1 MKFVHKVA
9 IASSL
14 LLIIIIAFLGTIQFF
29 TVKSKLQTTIEESIQ
44 DIVHGVKNTVSSEL
58 GGKKAIASYATSL
71 AQLDPSHQ
79 HITDVIRIP
88 EIKQEFLLIG
98 GGYESDGSHFKSD
111 PNWEPGAGWDPRI
124 RPWYVKAK
132 NERQLIITEPY
143 ADSATGEILISVAT
157 PLIKANEFI
166 GAIFFDLSLS
176 GLSDLVNRVQLFDA
190 GYIFIVSENGVVIA
204 HPDASKNGKN
214 MSAFLP
220 NSRIQ
225 VNNIEHPIVDGEEFN
240 LRFAKIPEQDWYIG
254 VLLNEKIAYKAV
266 TDMRNQL
273 IIFSIIALVVSVLVL
288 QFIIKKLLTPLNAL
302 NSAIENIATGEGDLT
317 RRLST
322 DTDQEFAELAT
333 GFNLFKENLREQ
345 IKLLKSTGDDVLSS
359 MQVSQQGVQD
369 SNAAVSSQLQEIDLL
384 ATAMNQMTVNA
395 SEVANNALSAAEATK
410 EADNATQTG
419 VHIVEQTTSLIGTL
433 SSRIEQAVANVEV
446 LENATHNIETIL
458 QVINEIAEQTNL
470 LALNAAIEAARAG
483 EQGRGFAVVADE
495 VRTLASRTQDSTTE
509 IRAMIDQLQSG
520 VKTVVEAMKLSQG
533 AALETVEQAQSTQQ
547 ALDRICAA
555 INLIN
560 DMNTQIAS
568 AAEEQSSVSEEIN
581 ENTVKI
587 RDISVN
593 VSNYAHQTSESIE
606 LQANSIQEQKQILDR
621 FKV

>member
-14 LLIIIIAFLGTIQFF
+14 LLIITIAFLGTIQFF
-29 TVKSKLQTTIEESIQ
+29 TVKSKLQTTIEESIE
-44 DIVHGVKNTVSSEL
+44 DIVHGVKNTVSSEF

-98 GGYESDGSHFKSD
+98 GGYEADGSNFKSD
-111 PNWEPGAGWDPRI
+111 PDWELGAGWDPRV

-190 GYIFIVSENGVVIA
+190 GYIFIVSESGVVIA

-214 MSAFLP
+214 MSEFLP

-240 LRFAKIPEQDWYIG
+240 LRFAKIPDQDWYIG

-266 TDMRNQL
+266 TDMRNQVV
-273 IIFSIIALVVSVLVL
+273 IFSIIALIVSVLVL
-288 QFIIKKLLTPLNAL
+288 QFIMKKLLTPLNAL

-359 MQVSQQGVQD
+359 MRVSQQGVHD
-369 SNAAVSSQLQEIDLL
+369 SNAAVS
-384 ATAMNQMTVNA
+384 T
-395 SEVANNALSAAEATK
+395 
-410 EADNATQTG
+410 
-419 VHIVEQTTSLIGTL
+419 
-433 SSRIEQAVANVEV
+433 
-446 LENATHNIETIL
+446 
-458 QVINEIAEQTNL
+458 
-470 LALNAAIEAARAG
+470 
-483 EQGRGFAVVADE
+483 
-495 VRTLASRTQDSTTE
+495 
-509 IRAMIDQLQSG
+509 
-520 VKTVVEAMKLSQG
+520 
-533 AALETVEQAQSTQQ
+533 
-547 ALDRICAA
+547 
-555 INLIN
+555 
-560 DMNTQIAS
+560 
-568 AAEEQSSVSEEIN
+568 
-581 ENTVKI
+581 
-587 RDISVN
+587 
-593 VSNYAHQTSESIE
+593 
-606 LQANSIQEQKQILDR
+606 
-621 FKV
+621 

>member
-1 MKFVHKVA
+1 MKFVHKVS

-14 LLIIIIAFLGTIQFF
+14 LLIITIAFLGTVEYFSI
-29 TVKSKLQTTIEESIQ
+29 KSKLQTTIEESIE

-71 AQLDPSHQ
+71 AQQDPSHQ
-79 HITDVIRIP
+79 NITSVIRVP
-88 EIKQEFLLIG
+88 EIKHEFLLIG
-98 GGYESDGSHFKSD
+98 GGYESDGSNFKSD
-111 PNWEPGAGWDPRI
+111 PDWEPGPGWDPRV
-124 RPWYVKAK
+124 RPWYIKAK
-132 NERQLIITEPY
+132 KEGQLIITEPY

-157 PLIKANEFI
+157 PLLKANEFI

-176 GLSDLVNRVQLFDA
+176 GLSDLVNQVNLFDA
-190 GYIFIVSENGVVIA
+190 GYIFIVSESGVVIA

-214 MSAFLP
+214 MSDFLP
-220 NSRIQ
+220 NSTIQ
-225 VNNIEHPIVDGEEFN
+225 VDRIDRPILDGEEFN
-240 LRFAKIPEQDWYIG
+240 LRFAKIPKQDWYIG
-254 VLLNEKIAYKAV
+254 VLLDERIAYKAA
-266 TDMRNQL
+266 TDMRNQVVV
-273 IIFSIIALVVSVLVL
+273 ISIVALFISVLVL
-288 QFIIKKLLTPLNAL
+288 QYIINKLLRPLNAL
-302 NSAIENIATGEGDLT
+302 NNAIENIASGEGDLT

-322 DTDQEFAELAT
+322 DTDQEFAKLAS
-333 GFNLFKENLREQ
+333 GFNQFKENLRAQ

-359 MQVSQQGVQD
+359 MQVSQQGMQD
-369 SNAAVSSQLQEIDLL
+369 SNSAVSSQLQEIDLL
-384 ATAMNQMTVNA
+384 ATAMNQMTVTA
-395 SEVANNALSAAEATK
+395 SEVANNAQNAAEATK

-419 VHIVEQTTSLIGTL
+419 VQIVEQTTSLIDTL
-433 SSRIEQAVANVEV
+433 SKRIEHAVGNIEV
-446 LENATHNIETIL
+446 LENATHNIESIL

-520 VKTVVEAMKLSQG
+520 VKTVVEAMKSSQG
-533 AALETVEQAQSTQQ
+533 AAKETVEQAQNTQK

-555 INLIN
+555 IILIN

-581 ENTVKI
+581 ENTVRI
-587 RDISVN
+587 RDISIN
-593 VSNYAHQTSESIE
+593 VSNYAHQASESIE
-606 LQANSIQEQKQILDR
+606 LQASSIQEQKQILDR

>member
-1 MKFVHKVA
+1 
-9 IASSL
+9 
-14 LLIIIIAFLGTIQFF
+14 
-29 TVKSKLQTTIEESIQ
+29 
-44 DIVHGVKNTVSSEL
+44 
-58 GGKKAIASYATSL
+58 
-71 AQLDPSHQ
+71 
-79 HITDVIRIP
+79 
-88 EIKQEFLLIG
+88 
-98 GGYESDGSHFKSD
+98 
-111 PNWEPGAGWDPRI
+111 
-124 RPWYVKAK
+124 
-132 NERQLIITEPY
+132 
-143 ADSATGEILISVAT
+143 
-157 PLIKANEFI
+157 
-166 GAIFFDLSLS
+166 
-176 GLSDLVNRVQLFDA
+176 
-190 GYIFIVSENGVVIA
+190 
-204 HPDASKNGKN
+204 
-214 MSAFLP
+214 
-220 NSRIQ
+220 
-225 VNNIEHPIVDGEEFN
+225 
-240 LRFAKIPEQDWYIG
+240 
-254 VLLNEKIAYKAV
+254 
-266 TDMRNQL
+266 MRNQVV
-273 IIFSIIALVVSVLVL
+273 IFSIIALIVSVLVL
-288 QFIIKKLLTPLNAL
+288 QFIMKKLLTPLNAL

-359 MQVSQQGVQD
+359 MRVSQQGVHD
-369 SNAAVSSQLQEIDLL
+369 SNAAVSTQLQEIDLL
-384 ATAMNQMTVNA
+384 ATAMNQMTVTA
-395 SEVANNALSAAEATK
+395 SEVANNAQSAAEATK

-419 VHIVEQTTSLIGTL
+419 VQIVEQTTSLIDTL
-433 SSRIEQAVANVEV
+433 STRIEHAVGNVEI

-520 VKTVVEAMKLSQG
+520 VKTVVEAMKVSQG
-533 AALETVEQAQSTQQ
+533 AAQETVEQAKSTQQ

-581 ENTVKI
+581 ENTVRI

>member
-14 LLIIIIAFLGTIQFF
+14 LLIITIAFLGTIQFF
-29 TVKSKLQTTIEESIQ
+29 TVKSKLQTTIEESIE
-44 DIVHGVKNTVSSEL
+44 DIVHGVKNTVSSEF

-98 GGYESDGSHFKSD
+98 GGYESDGSNFKSD
-111 PNWEPGAGWDPRI
+111 PDWEPGASWDPRV

-190 GYIFIVSENGVVIA
+190 GYIFIVSESGVVIA

-214 MSAFLP
+214 MSEFLP

-240 LRFAKIPEQDWYIG
+240 LRFAKIPDQDWYIG

-266 TDMRNQL
+266 TDMRNQVV
-273 IIFSIIALVVSVLVL
+273 IFSIIALIVSVLVL

-359 MQVSQQGVQD
+359 MRVSQQGVHD
-369 SNAAVSSQLQEIDLL
+369 SNAAVSTQLQEIDLL
-384 ATAMNQMTVNA
+384 ATAMNQMTVTA
-395 SEVANNALSAAEATK
+395 SEVANNAQSAAEATK

-419 VHIVEQTTSLIGTL
+419 VQIVEQTTSLIDTL
-433 SSRIEQAVANVEV
+433 STRIEHAVGNVEI

-520 VKTVVEAMKLSQG
+520 VKTVVEAMKVSQG
-533 AALETVEQAQSTQQ
+533 AAQETVEQAKSTQQ

-581 ENTVKI
+581 ENTVRI

>member
-14 LLIIIIAFLGTIQFF
+14 LLIITIAFLGTIQFF
-29 TVKSKLQTTIEESIQ
+29 TVKSKLQTTIEESIE
-44 DIVHGVKNTVSSEL
+44 DIVHGVKNTASSEL

-98 GGYESDGSHFKSD
+98 GGYESDGSNFKSD
-111 PNWEPGAGWDPRI
+111 PDWEPGASWDPRV

-190 GYIFIVSENGVVIA
+190 GYIFIVSESGVVIA

-214 MSAFLP
+214 MSEFLP

-240 LRFAKIPEQDWYIG
+240 LRFAKIPDQDWYIG

-266 TDMRNQL
+266 TDMRNQVV
-273 IIFSIIALVVSVLVL
+273 IFSIIALIVSVLVL

-359 MQVSQQGVQD
+359 MRVSQQGVHD
-369 SNAAVSSQLQEIDLL
+369 SNAAVSTQLQEIDLL
-384 ATAMNQMTVNA
+384 ATAMNQMTVTA
-395 SEVANNALSAAEATK
+395 SEVANNAQSAAEATK

-419 VHIVEQTTSLIGTL
+419 VQIVEQTTSLIDTL
-433 SSRIEQAVANVEV
+433 STRIEHAVGNVEI

-520 VKTVVEAMKLSQG
+520 VKTVVEAMKVSQG
-533 AALETVEQAQSTQQ
+533 AAQETVEQAKSTQQ

-581 ENTVKI
+581 ENTVRI